1 MVPRGMQNCR
11 RCQVETLPTCSEL
24 AMTEFGR
31 FVAERMG
38 WTVPS
43 LDSASSIL
51 DFMRE
56 SAAFQRKIEDWA
68 KANPGEAAELRQHAA
83 EEATRKHEDRI
94 SERLQERAD
103 ARASSAPR
111 KLAAF
116 LSAIGVGDVT
126 RDAVVGSLED
136 TTALRAVKEWTKTG
150 GILLLLGSKGTG
162 KTTAAAWG
170 LSMLGV
176 TTWPRCFCDR
186 CRGGGPSEDCFVGAG
201 HRARVADEELNPTK
215 ARFVK
220 AGHLAAALHRPGGD
234 ATWDEVRKVYALA
247 IDDLGR
253 EYSDQHGRWQA
264 ERDLVIDDRHERRLP
279 TGITSNLS
287 PEEFRQRYGERI
299 ADRIRQMGLVVL
311 CVGESLRRN
320 RA

>member
-1 MVPRGMQNCR
+1 M
-11 RCQVETLPTCSEL
+11 ETLPTCSEL

-31 FVAERMG
+31 LVAERMG

-56 SAAFQRKIEDWA
+56 SAAFQRKVEEWA
-68 KANPGEAAELRQHAA
+68 QANLGEAAELRQRAE
-83 EEATRKHEDRI
+83 EEATRKHEERI
-94 SERLQERAD
+94 SERLHERAD
-103 ARASSAPR
+103 ARAASAPR

-126 RDAVVGSLED
+126 RDAVVGSLEE
-136 TTALRAVKEWTKTG
+136 TVALRAVKEWTKTG

-186 CRGGGPSEDCFVGAG
+186 CGGGGPREDCLVGPG
-201 HRARVADEELNPTK
+201 HRARVADEELNPAK
-215 ARFVK
+215 ARFFK
-220 AGHLAAALHRPGGD
+220 AGHLAAALHRPGSE
-234 ATWDEVRKVYALA
+234 AIWDEARKVYVLA

-253 EYSDQHGRWQA
+253 EYSDQHGRWLA
-264 ERDLVIDDRHERRLP
+264 ELDLLIDDRHEMRRP
-279 TGITSNLS
+279 TVITSNLS
-287 PEEFRQRYGERI
+287 PKEFIERYGERI
-299 ADRIRQMGLVVL
+299 ADRIRQTGLVVN
-311 CVGESLRRN
+311 CVGESLRRK
-320 RA
+320 AG

>member
-1 MVPRGMQNCR
+1 
-11 RCQVETLPTCSEL
+11 VETLPTCSEL
-24 AMTEFGR
+24 VMTEFGR
-31 FVAERMG
+31 IVAERMG
-38 WTVPS
+38 WAVPS

-56 SAAFQRKIEDWA
+56 SSEFQRKVENWA
-68 KANPGEAAELRQHAA
+68 KTNPREAAELVRRAA

-94 SERLQERAD
+94 TERLKERAE
-103 ARASSAPR
+103 ARAAAAPR

-126 RDAVVGSLED
+126 RDAVVGSLDD

-176 TTWPRCFCDR
+176 TQWPRCFCDR
-186 CRGGGPSEDCFVGAG
+186 CGGGGPQQDCLVGAG
-201 HRARVADEELNPTK
+201 HRARVADVELNPSK
-215 ARFVK
+215 ARFLK
-220 AGHLAAALHRPGGD
+220 AGHLAAALHRPGGE
-234 ATWDEVRKVYALA
+234 TIWDEARKVYALA

-253 EYSDQHGRWQA
+253 EYSDQHGRWLS
-264 ERDLVIDDRHERRLP
+264 ELDLLIDDRHERRQP
-279 TGITSNLS
+279 TVITSNLS
-287 PEEFRQRYGERI
+287 PKEFIERYGERI
-299 ADRIRQMGLVVL
+299 ADRIRQMGLVVN
-311 CVGESLRRN
+311 CVGESLRR
-320 RA
+320 AG

>member
-1 MVPRGMQNCR
+1 
-11 RCQVETLPTCSEL
+11 
-24 AMTEFGR
+24 MTEFGR
-31 FVAERMG
+31 LVAERMG
-38 WTVPS
+38 WTAAR

-56 SAAFQRKIEDWA
+56 AAAFQRKVKDWA
-68 KANPGEAAELRQHAA
+68 KANQEEALGLMRLA
-83 EEATRKHEDRI
+83 EEEAIRKHEDRI
-94 SERLQERAD
+94 AERLQEHAD
-103 ARASSAPR
+103 ARAADAPR

-116 LSAIGVGDVT
+116 LSAVGVGDVT

-201 HRARVADEELNPTK
+201 HRARVADE
-215 ARFVK
+215 
-220 AGHLAAALHRPGGD
+220 
-234 ATWDEVRKVYALA
+234 
-247 IDDLGR
+247 
-253 EYSDQHGRWQA
+253 
-264 ERDLVIDDRHERRLP
+264 
-279 TGITSNLS
+279 
-287 PEEFRQRYGERI
+287 
-299 ADRIRQMGLVVL
+299 
-311 CVGESLRRN
+311 
-320 RA
+320 

>member
-1 MVPRGMQNCR
+1 M
-11 RCQVETLPTCSEL
+11 ETLPISSEL
-24 AMTEFGR
+24 VLTEFGR
-31 FVAERMG
+31 IVADRMG
-38 WTVPS
+38 WTAPS
-43 LDSASSIL
+43 LESASSIL

-56 SAAFQRKIEDWA
+56 SAAFQRKVEDWA
-68 KANPGEAAELRQHAA
+68 KANPGEASELMRRAE

-94 SERLQERAD
+94 AERLKERAD
-103 ARASSAPR
+103 ARAAAAPR

-116 LSAIGVGDVT
+116 LSAVGVGDVT

-136 TTALRAVKEWTKTG
+136 TVALRAVKEWTKTG

-176 TTWPRCFCDR
+176 TKWPRCFCDR
-186 CRGGGPSEDCFVGAG
+186 CGGGGPREDCFVSAG
-201 HRARVADEELNPTK
+201 HRARVAEEELNPSK

-220 AGHLAAALHRPGGD
+220 AGHLAAALHRPGGE
-234 ATWDEVRKVYALA
+234 ATWDEARKVYALA

-253 EYSDQHGRWQA
+253 EYSDQHGRWLA
-264 ERDLVIDDRHERRLP
+264 ELDLLIDDRHEMRRP
-279 TGITSNLS
+279 TVITSNLS

-299 ADRIRQMGLVVL
+299 ADRIRHTGLVVL
-311 CVGESLRRN
+311 CVGESLRR
-320 RA
+320 RAG